1 MKLLAILLSALFL
14 SVSATA
20 ETGIDNSI
28 LKEAKVSIDK
38 GVKFLLGKQNDNG
51 SWGPYGGMP
60 AMTAIV
66 VNSLL
71 TSPEA
76 ESSAVKA
83 AVAKAEKSLMKYIQA
98 DGSIWAKSAEKGYP
112 NYSTSLAVVS
122 FYLIDRDKHLKTIK
136 KARAFIKGSQFG
148 PNTGASPLEEGG
160 IGYGST
166 KNKSDMSNTQLAL
179 EALYI
184 THDVEN
190 ESTDAAEV
198 KATKE
203 TWAKVEAF
211 MERCQ
216 ALPSVNKQD
225 WVKAAP
231 GEDIGGFVYSPDRTK
246 VEEGGEMRVYGSMT
260 YAGLKSMVYA
270 GHLKEDKLSKE
281 DPRIKA
287 AYDWAAKNFTLDE
300 NPGVGAQGH
309 FYYIQTMAKALDAYD
324 TNKIG
329 KHQWRREVVKKLL
342 SMQKADGHWVNENG
356 RWMENVPEMVTAFSL
371 SSLSH
376 ALSKDVK

>member
-1 MKLLAILLSALFL
+1 MKVLTVLFTALFF
-14 SVSATA
+14 SVSASA
-20 ETGIDNSI
+20 DTGIDNSI
-28 LKEAKVSIDK
+28 YKEAKVSISK
-38 GVKFLLGKQNDNG
+38 GVKFLLSKQNENG

-66 VNSLL
+66 TNALL
-71 TSPEA
+71 TSSEA
-76 ESSAVKA
+76 DSSNVKA
-83 AVAKAEKSLMKYIQA
+83 AIKKAEANLLKFVQA
-98 DGSIWAKSAEKGYP
+98 DGSIWAKSTEKGYP

-122 FYLIDRDKHLKTIK
+122 FYLIDKDKHVKVIK
-136 KARAFIKGSQFG
+136 KARAFIKGSQFDQ
-148 PNTGASPLEEGG
+148 NTGVEAGG

-166 KNKSDMSNTQLAL
+166 KNKSDLSNTQLAL

-184 THDVEN
+184 TQDVEK
-190 ESTDAAEV
+190 EGTDAAEV

-203 TWAKVEAF
+203 CWNKAMKF
-211 MERCQ
+211 MSRCQ
-216 ALPSVNKQD
+216 ALPSHNNLA
-225 WVKAAP
+225 WAKAAP
-231 GEDIGGFVYSPDRTK
+231 GEDVGGFAYSPDRTK
-246 VEEGGEMRVYGSMT
+246 VENEGDMRVYGPMT

-270 GHLKEDKLSKE
+270 GYVNDDKLTKE

-287 AYDWAAKNFTLDE
+287 AFDWAAKNFTLDE

-329 KHQWRREVVKKLL
+329 KHLWRKEVTKKLL
-342 SMQKADGHWVNENG
+342 SLQKADGHWVNENG
-356 RWMENVPEMVTAFSL
+356 RWMENVPEMVTAFSI

-376 ALSKDVK
+376 ALSKDTK

>member
-1 MKLLAILLSALFL
+1 MNKA
-14 SVSATA
+14 
-20 ETGIDNSI
+20 
-28 LKEAKVSIDK
+28 
-38 GVKFLLGKQNDNG
+38 VKFLLSKQNENG

-66 VNSLL
+66 TNSLL

-83 AVAKAEKSLMKYIQA
+83 AVAKAEQSLLKYVQA

-122 FYLIDRDKHLKTIK
+122 FYLINKDKHANIIK

-184 THDVEN
+184 THDIEN
-190 ESTDAAEV
+190 ESTDAEAV
-198 KATKE
+198 KATKQC
-203 TWAKVEAF
+203 WDRVEKF

-216 ALPSVNKQD
+216 ALPTVNKQA
-225 WVKAAP
+225 WAKSAP

-246 VEEGGEMRVYGSMT
+246 VEEGGDMRVYGSMT

-270 GHLKEDKLSKE
+270 GYLKGDKLNKE
-281 DPRIKA
+281 DPRIKGA
-287 AYDWAAKNFTLDE
+287 FDWAAKNFTLSE

-324 TNKIG
+324 TNKIAG
-329 KHQWRREVVKKLL
+329 KQWRREIVKKLL
-342 SMQKADGHWVNENG
+342 SMQKSDGHWVNENG

-376 ALSKDVK
+376 SLSKDIK

>member
-1 MKLLAILLSALFL
+1 MKLLTILFTALFF
-14 SVSATA
+14 SVSASA

-28 LKEAKVSIDK
+28 LKEAQVSMNK
-38 GVKFLLGKQNDNG
+38 AVKFLLSKQNENG

-66 VNSLL
+66 TNSLL

-83 AVAKAEKSLMKYIQA
+83 AVAKAEQSLLKYVQA

-122 FYLIDRDKHLKTIK
+122 FYLINKDKHANIIK

-184 THDVEN
+184 THDIEN
-190 ESTDAAEV
+190 ESTDAEAV
-198 KATKE
+198 KATKQC
-203 TWAKVEAF
+203 WDRVEKF

-216 ALPSVNKQD
+216 ALPTVNKQA
-225 WVKAAP
+225 WAKSAP

-246 VEEGGEMRVYGSMT
+246 VEEGGDMRVYGSMT

-270 GHLKEDKLSKE
+270 GYLKGDKLNKE
-281 DPRIKA
+281 DPRIKGA
-287 AYDWAAKNFTLDE
+287 FDWAAKNFTLSE

-324 TNKIG
+324 TNKIAG
-329 KHQWRREVVKKLL
+329 KQWRREIVKKLL
-342 SMQKADGHWVNENG
+342 SMQKSDGHWVNENG

-376 ALSKDVK
+376 SLSKDIK

>member
-1 MKLLAILLSALFL
+1 MKALAVLLTALLFGAT
-14 SVSATA
+14 SVSA
-20 ETGIDNSI
+20 TGIDNSI
-28 LKEAKVSIDK
+28 LKEAKVSVSK
-38 GVKFLLGKQNDNG
+38 SVAYLLGKQNENG

-60 AMTAIV
+60 AMTGIV

-71 TSPEA
+71 TCPEA
-76 ESSAVKA
+76 SSAKVKA
-83 AVAKAEKSLMKYIQA
+83 AIAKAEQNLLKYVQA

-112 NYSTSLAVVS
+112 NYSTSVAVVS
-122 FYLIDRDKHLKTIK
+122 FYLIDKEKHLKVIK
-136 KARAFIKGSQFG
+136 KARAFLKNSQFEE
-148 PNTGASPLEEGG
+148 NTGATTVEAGG

-166 KNKSDMSNTQLAL
+166 KNKSDLSNTQMAL

-190 ESTDAAEV
+190 ESTDAAAV

-203 TWAKVEAF
+203 CWEKANKF
-211 MERCQ
+211 ISRCQ
-216 ALPSVNKQD
+216 ALPTTNDLKWAKS
-225 WVKAAP
+225 AP
-231 GEDIGGFVYSPDRTK
+231 GEDVGGFIYSPDRTK
-246 VEEGGEMRVYGSMT
+246 VDGEELRVYGSMT

-270 GHLKEDKLSKE
+270 GYIKDDKLSKE

-287 AYDWAAKNFTLDE
+287 AFDWAAKNFTLDE

-324 TNKIG
+324 TDKIAG
-329 KHQWRREVVKKLL
+329 KMWRKEVVKKLL
-342 SMQKADGHWVNENG
+342 SMQKSDGHWVNENG

-371 SSLSH
+371 NAMSH
-376 ALSKDVK
+376 ALSKDIN